1 MPELCRFHGIVIRI
15 YHRDHAPPHFHA
27 EYSGQEALVA
37 IEGLAI
43 VRGSLPANALRLIAE
58 WSSLHQIELRE
69 AWERAQRLEN
79 PGKIAPLE

>member
-27 EYSGQEALVA
+27 EYSGEEALVA

-43 VRGSLPANALRLIAE
+43 VRGSLPASALRLIAE
-58 WSSLHQIELRE
+58 WGSLHQAELRE
-69 AWERAQRLEN
+69 AWGRARRLEN